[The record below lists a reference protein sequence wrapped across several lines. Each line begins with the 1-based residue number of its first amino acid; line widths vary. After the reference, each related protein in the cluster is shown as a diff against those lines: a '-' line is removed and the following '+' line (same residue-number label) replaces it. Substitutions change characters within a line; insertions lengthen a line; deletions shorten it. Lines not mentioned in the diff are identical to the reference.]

1 MNIATFQLSLDAAL
15 CPECGL
21 PAERLPH
28 NDTKAYGE
36 VSALAY
42 WCRGYQRCGLIYL
55 VPVQEAHRRLSQ
67 GRLPLDKD
75 TIA

>member
-42 WCRGYQRCGLIYL
+42 WCRGY
-55 VPVQEAHRRLSQ
+55 
-67 GRLPLDKD
+67 
-75 TIA
+75 